1 MDRMKRIVKVTW
13 IAALAAM
20 LPHCSTAKV
29 HPYVPA
35 TNARSSSATKVT
47 DGAISSTKVADV
59 TSSTTTVAD
68 GAIPTAPIANGDH
81 GSVDSIDAFAK
92 TVHPLAV
99 KWCGSCHDKVQ
110 SPFIGAADA
119 AAAYAA
125 IISTQKVDFNA
136 VEKSRL
142 VLRLTTD
149 KHNCPVDPGCIEAG
163 KQMQAAI
170 QTWADAIKTAATV
183 NPVTITS
190 DALHFTDAKQQTVI
204 GVNPD
209 GVLAYFAPSFLVKAP
224 MVATTDKTSGN
235 PVVNTPTTEKAVTTA
250 TTAAGDNT
258 LGTASTTANVAT
270 DGTYTM
276 FGLVNGPAAAMA
288 SFYIKVD
295 GGTLQPWLFKSNAAT
310 FTWES
315 VASTVGGAALTFNLK
330 AGAHLIEIRQRQ
342 PGVQLA
348 RLVLTTNP
356 KFDPSTAQ
364 ATSRT
369 AKQLNFDLS
378 GQSKIAGAVLTVEI
392 EDYAANGYLF
402 RNPSLVVPT
411 GSIHAKDLRILINN
425 TFLPQNAT
433 FTVIDTTVAAP
444 GGALSTAA
452 MIAVKDQGT
461 DKDAFSVSFAIFEAK

>member
-1 MDRMKRIVKVTW
+1 MDHMKRLAKVTW
-13 IAALAAM
+13 IAAIAAM
-20 LPHCSTAKV
+20 ASHCSTSKVQPYLPGAKE
-29 HPYVPA
+29 A
-35 TNARSSSATKVT
+35 SSSSPTTTVT
-47 DGAISSTKVADV
+47 DGAISTA
-59 TSSTTTVAD
+59 
-68 GAIPTAPIANGDH
+68 AIAIANGEH
-81 GSVDSIDAFAK
+81 GSVDSVGAFDK
-92 TVHPLAV
+92 TVHPLTV
-99 KWCGSCHDKVQ
+99 KWCGSCHDKAQ
-110 SPFIGAADA
+110 SPLLGASDA
-119 AAAYAA
+119 TAAHAA

-136 VEKSRL
+136 VDKSRL
-142 VLRLTTD
+142 VLRLSTD
-149 KHNCPVDPGCIEAG
+149 KHNCPVDPGCGEAG

-190 DALHFTDAKQQTVI
+190 DPLHLSDAKEQTVV

-209 GVLAYFAPSFLVKAP
+209 GVLAYFAPNFKVKAP

-235 PVVNTPTTEKAVTTA
+235 PVINTPTTEKAVGNA
-250 TTAAGDNT
+250 TNAAGDNS
-258 LGTASTTANVAT
+258 LGTASTTVNVAT

-295 GGTLQPWLFKSNAAT
+295 GGTLQPWLFKTNAAA

-315 VASTVGGAALTFNLK
+315 VASTVGGEALTFNLT
-330 AGAHLIEIRQRQ
+330 AGAHTIEIRQRQ

-369 AKQLNFDLS
+369 ANQLKFDLS
-378 GQSKIAGAVLTVEI
+378 GPSKIAGAALTLEI

-402 RNPSLVVPT
+402 RNPRLVVPT

-433 FTVIDTTVAAP
+433 FTVVEATVAAP

-452 MIAVKDQGT
+452 MIAVKDQGS
-461 DKDAFSVSFAIFEAK
+461 DKDAFSVSFATFEAK